1 MTKGH
6 GQPVYSKIAFDLA
19 VKIASGELRE
29 GTKITGRSLMGTQ
42 YKASPETIRRALWH
56 LNDVGVI
63 STQDNVGS
71 TVVSRSHAVE
81 YVEHRRLDN
90 DLLALRARLDGMI
103 AARDELNRDIDATLG
118 QILELNQRFRD
129 SDRLHMFTFKIGGT
143 FPALGVS
150 IRDFQFRQK
159 TGATIVAIRRDD
171 ETILSPEPSTEFK
184 VNDVLI
190 VACGVQHIDKV
201 RELMEDGVPKA
212 RCKS

>member
-1 MTKGH
+1 MRKGQ
-6 GQPVYSKIAFDLA
+6 GQSVYSKIAFDLA

-42 YKASPETIRRALWH
+42 YKASPETIRRAFWH
-56 LNDVGVI
+56 LNDVGAI

-71 TVVSRSHAVE
+71 TIVSRSHAVE
-81 YVEHRRLDN
+81 YVEHRQLDN
-90 DLLALRARLDGMI
+90 DLLALRARLDAMI

-143 FPALGVS
+143 IPALGVS